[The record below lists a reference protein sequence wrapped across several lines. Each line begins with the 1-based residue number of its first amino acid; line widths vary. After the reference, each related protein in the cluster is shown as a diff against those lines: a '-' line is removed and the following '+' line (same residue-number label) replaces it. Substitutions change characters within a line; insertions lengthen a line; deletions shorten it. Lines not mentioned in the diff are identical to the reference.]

1 MAVRYCFV
9 AQTSQDSLDFIRALH
24 HQGYFP
30 EWKTGEELDD
40 SIKREFGKALSC
52 VRDRTYTYNIK
63 LDDGRFI
70 LVFIIDGFR
79 LNRLCYT
86 NASSGNTV
94 YVLHDGKTKPKKLS
108 FDIRRPVLE
117 RVICELRG
125 EALPSNPSPFYTI
138 GEIPPGEEELVRAVL
153 YQEVSTFSK
162 RLAGISP
169 TYVAQVVDL
178 AY

>member
-40 SIKREFGKALSC
+40 SIKREFGNAIRC
-52 VRDRTYTYNIK
+52 VRDRTYSYNIK
-63 LDDGRFI
+63 LDDGSFI
-70 LVFIIDGFR
+70 LVFVIDGFR
-79 LNRLCYT
+79 LNGLSRVT
-86 NASSGNTV
+86 KSGETI
-94 YVLHDGKTKPKKLS
+94 YALHDGKTKPEKLS

-125 EALPSNPSPFYTI
+125 EALSSTPSPFYTI

-153 YQEVSTFSK
+153 YQEVNTFSK

-169 TYVAQVVDL
+169 TYVAQVCSL